1 MIAAIWET
9 RGTTKVVRTPR
20 SDNTKEITA
29 STFVVGLVARCFV
42 ILFSVIAPASKMR
55 PFPGKYG
62 NGRQMVAVSD

>member
-1 MIAAIWET
+1 M
-9 RGTTKVVRTPR
+9 RTPS

-55 PFPGKYG
+55 SFPETSTEMV
-62 NGRQMVAVSD
+62 RQMVAVGG